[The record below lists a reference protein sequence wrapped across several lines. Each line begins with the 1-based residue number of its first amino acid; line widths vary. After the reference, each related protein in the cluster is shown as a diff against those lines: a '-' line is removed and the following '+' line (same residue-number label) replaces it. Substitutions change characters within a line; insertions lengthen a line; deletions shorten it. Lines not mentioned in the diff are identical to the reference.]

1 MLSFGKHFIATSGNV
16 RLVGVVMDFELTP
29 EQKMI
34 VETATEIARDY
45 GPEYWREKARKH
57 EFP

>member
-1 MLSFGKHFIATSGNV
+1 
-16 RLVGVVMDFELTP
+16 MDFELTP

-45 GPEYWREKARKH
+45 GPEYWREKDRKH
-57 EFP
+57 EYPEDFWRSLVDAGFPGIVIPE